1 MIIVIQNLYKY
12 LKKCIKKLKNNK
24 IIKKKIKI
32 IYIKIKRYLKKKKK
46 LYVYIIHNNFFYK
59 NIFILYIKKLISKC
73 LVKI

>member
-32 IYIKIKRYLKKKKK
+32 IYI
-46 LYVYIIHNNFFYK
+46 
-59 NIFILYIKKLISKC
+59 
-73 LVKI
+73 